1 MSSRHNNFPMLWAGS
16 ACRRSLS
23 QWVGVWLV
31 SLLLP
36 ACAAETII
44 HGVDERE
51 ANRIVELLADSQ
63 INATKMVI
71 DDGRTIKF
79 NISVGANA
87 KLDAIRLLNHN
98 SLPRR
103 PDKGYTEVFS
113 EGGLIPTSAE
123 EKAKKLAALEG
134 ELERQLKLIDGVLD
148 AQVQIVMPTESALRT
163 SEEQRPA
170 TTASVTLRYLP
181 GAAGEKPLT
190 ESQLQTLLAAGVENL
205 TPDKVYPILTPV
217 SRSAGAIA
225 AATPTGG
232 PSGSWLAGLSKKQ
245 VNMTTAAIICL
256 ILILCVLLV
265 FYQLRL
271 KSVRSKL
278 MRLQAQIMKAQQRQT
293 GDSLPPAG

>member
-1 MSSRHNNFPMLWAGS
+1 MSLRCNNFLK
-16 ACRRSLS
+16 SLARTECHEGLAR
-23 QWVGVWLV
+23 WVGMLLIALV
-31 SLLLP
+31 LP
-36 ACAAETII
+36 ACAAETVI
-44 HGVDERE
+44 HGVNERE
-51 ANRIVELLADSQ
+51 ANRILELLADSQ
-63 INATKMVI
+63 INATKLVI

-79 NISVGANA
+79 NISVAANS
-87 KLDAIRLLNHN
+87 KLDSIRLLNHN

-134 ELERQLKLIDGVLD
+134 ELEKQLKLIDGVLD
-148 AQVQIVMPTESALRT
+148 AQIQIVMPTESALRT
-163 SEEQRPA
+163 SEEQRPT

-181 GAAGEKPLT
+181 GAAGENPLT

-217 SRSAGAIA
+217 SRGAGAVPA
-225 AATPTGG
+225 GAGTTGA
-232 PSGSWLAGLSKKQ
+232 SGSWLASMSKKQ

-265 FYQLRL
+265 FFQFRL

-278 MRLQAQIMKAQQRQT
+278 MRLQAQIMKAQQRQS

>member
-1 MSSRHNNFPMLWAGS
+1 MSLRCNNFLP
-16 ACRRSLS
+16 SLARAECHGLVAH
-23 QWVGVWLV
+23 WVGVLLIV
-31 SLLLP
+31 TLLP

-44 HGVDERE
+44 HGINERE
-51 ANRIVELLADSQ
+51 ANRILELLADSQ
-63 INATKMVI
+63 INATKLVI

-79 NISVGANA
+79 NISVAANS
-87 KLDAIRLLNHN
+87 KLDSIRLLNHN

-134 ELERQLKLIDGVLD
+134 ELEKQLKLIDGVLD
-148 AQVQIVMPTESALRT
+148 AQIQIVMPTESALRT

-217 SRSAGAIA
+217 SRSAGAVA
-225 AATPTGG
+225 AGVAAGA
-232 PSGSWLAGLSKKQ
+232 SGSWLASLSKKQ

>member
-1 MSSRHNNFPMLWAGS
+1 MSLRCNNFLP
-16 ACRRSLS
+16 SLARAECHGLVAH
-23 QWVGVWLV
+23 WVGVLLIV
-31 SLLLP
+31 TLLP

-44 HGVDERE
+44 HGINERE
-51 ANRIVELLADSQ
+51 ANRILELLADSQ
-63 INATKMVI
+63 INATKLVI

-79 NISVGANA
+79 NISVAANS
-87 KLDAIRLLNHN
+87 KLDSIRLLNHN

-134 ELERQLKLIDGVLD
+134 ELEKQLKLIDGVLD
-148 AQVQIVMPTESALRT
+148 AQIQIVMPTESALRT

-217 SRSAGAIA
+217 SRSAGAVAAGA
-225 AATPTGG
+225 AAGA
-232 PSGSWLAGLSKKQ
+232 SGSWLASLSKKQ